1 MEDVRPKP
9 IPTDLKCELCGELL
23 VIRPGKNGEFL
34 ACSAYPK
41 CKNTKNFKRIEN
53 GGIEA
58 VEKEETG
65 IKCEKCSSS
74 MVIKASKR
82 GEFLACSGYPKC
94 KNTKSFTRDAAG
106 KITIIEKPEPVA
118 TDIKCEKCGS
128 PMLIRNSRRGP
139 FLACSGY
146 PKCRN
151 AKPLPEELKDKAP
164 PAPPKEEPVLTDEKC
179 EKCGS
184 PMVKRRGRFGEFLG
198 CSAYPKC
205 KNIRKLAAAA
215 A

>member
-1 MEDVRPKP
+1 
-9 IPTDLKCELCGELL
+9 
-23 VIRPGKNGEFL
+23 
-34 ACSAYPK
+34 
-41 CKNTKNFKRIEN
+41 
-53 GGIEA
+53 
-58 VEKEETG
+58 
-65 IKCEKCSSS
+65 

-151 AKPLPEELKDKAP
+151 AKPLPEGRIGCREIAP
-164 PAPPKEEPVLTDEKC
+164 EMTAPAFASAQRRDGDQQRDERRVR
-179 EKCGS
+179 CGI
-184 PMVKRRGRFGEFLG
+184 G
-198 CSAYPKC
+198 
-205 KNIRKLAAAA
+205 
-215 A
+215 